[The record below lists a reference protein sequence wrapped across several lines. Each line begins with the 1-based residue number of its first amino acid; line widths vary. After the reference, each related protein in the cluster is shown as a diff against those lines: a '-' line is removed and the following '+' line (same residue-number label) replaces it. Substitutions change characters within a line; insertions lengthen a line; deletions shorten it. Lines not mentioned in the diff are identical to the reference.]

1 MNCTTIDCERLT
13 ETYLCNQ
20 CVSDLQQWI
29 DKGRA
34 LIPDMTATIYRLD
47 NIRQPSTGGGGGP
60 TGSKPP
66 INLHALETRDWL
78 QRMVDAK
85 TYAQDQMAAG
95 WAWEVQAH
103 VKEAELMVS
112 GPEPDQPKNT
122 LEARRKLAVEVPPA
136 LKTPQLAEWLRVTHS
151 INIKETRIRKWA
163 ERGLIT
169 RNNETGHP
177 TYDPTTVLIQA
188 RKDAA

>member
-20 CVSDLQQWI
+20 CVTDLQAWI

-66 INLHALETRDWL
+66 INLHALDVRDWL

-85 TYAQDQMAAG
+85 EYAQDQMAAR
-95 WAWEVQAH
+95 WAWDIQEQVRQ
-103 VKEAELMVS
+103 AELMVS
-112 GPEPDQPKNT
+112 GPEPDKPKDT
-122 LEARRKLAVEVPPA
+122 EAARRKLAVEVPPA
-136 LKTPQLAEWLRVTHS
+136 LHIGPLVEWLKVTHGIELKPS
-151 INIKETRIRKWA
+151 LIRKWD
-163 ERGLIT
+163 ERKKIT
-169 RNNETGHP
+169 RNNDTGRP